1 MESGARASRKL
12 SEQRQWAY
20 TEPGRRA
27 GYQNVVGL
35 LALILLVVVVGWVEI
50 AQPFGLRF
58 RDFTGGLVTFDTLI
72 RIGIFTIVVVG
83 LNLLMGYAGQISLG
97 QAAFYGLG
105 AYFSA
110 IMTTLATRHGVLPEV
125 SRSWWW
131 PWLAILAGMALTGGF
146 AYLIGKPI
154 LRLRGNYLAMATL
167 GVGIVLYSLFRE
179 GEELTGG
186 SDGISG
192 IPRLAIGDH
201 FVLWPME
208 RYYFLVWALAIL
220 VIIVALNIVNSRI
233 GRALR
238 AIHSSEVAANVFG
251 VDTTRSKLQILVI
264 STMIAS
270 LAGSLYAHFQ
280 ALVAPGP
287 FGFVA
292 SVTLV
297 CMAAVGG
304 LASIWGALF
313 GVTFVF
319 VVREVLRARMHA
331 LLQGAGGEHEL
342 IAYGVILI
350 LIMIF
355 MPQGVVQGL
364 TELYRDWRKG
374 GQAVTPLRGRAW
386 SSLRHHFKLRR
397 QA

>member
-1 MESGARASRKL
+1 VGI
-12 SEQRQWAY
+12 
-20 TEPGRRA
+20 
-27 GYQNVVGL
+27 VV
-35 LALILLVVVVGWVEI
+35 LIVLVVVVGWIEI
-50 AQPFGLRF
+50 AQPFGIRF
-58 RDFTGGLVTFDTLI
+58 RDFTGGMVTFDTLI

-105 AYFSA
+105 AYCSA
-110 IMTTLATRHGVLPEV
+110 ILTTLATRHGLLPVV

-131 PWLAILAGMALTGGF
+131 PWIVIVLGMLLTGGF
-146 AYLIGKPI
+146 AYFIGKPI

-167 GVGIVLYSLFRE
+167 GVGIVMYTLFRE
-179 GEELTGG
+179 GEDITGG

-192 IPRLAIGDH
+192 IPRLAIGNL
-201 FVLWPME
+201 FELWPME
-208 RYYFLVWALAIL
+208 RYYFLVWAVAIV
-220 VIIVALNIVNSRI
+220 VIVVALNIVNSRV

-238 AIHSSEVAANVFG
+238 AIHGSEVAASVTG
-251 VDTTRSKLQILVI
+251 VDTTRSKLQILVV
-264 STMIAS
+264 SAMIAS

-287 FGFVA
+287 FSFVA

-313 GVTFVF
+313 GVTFIF
-319 VVREVLRARMHA
+319 VVKEVLRARMHD
-331 LLQGAGGEHEL
+331 LLHGAGGEHEL
-342 IAYGVILI
+342 IAYGLILI
-350 LIMIF
+350 IIMIF

-364 TELYRDWRKG
+364 TEIVQRRKG
-374 GQAVTPLRGRAW
+374 RENPDSQSRGVAGLWTIR
-386 SSLRHHFKLRR
+386 LPKLSKGRKVLPPAGGAR
-397 QA
+397 GGRDFTSEL